1 LNPATAETKRLF
13 SHSFQ
18 KWLESRLVIEDI
30 DAMTPTESAANQT
43 ATAEEM
49 QKGWLELLSKVAQ
62 LEADQNI
69 LKLENKSLRSL
80 LERVIEHRAQSHGEL
95 VLLLTGLVSKL
106 PINDVGF
113 VISKLIEHNTQVSQ
127 VCATLTHSKPGAEL
141 PKPTAMKV
149 FEQTKRDLSAALK
162 PAVEDLMKTEA
173 PLPADMLLSLVAQ
186 PKLFSSPVVIRA
198 NRCFVKGQLPRERIV
213 KEFGEAALPLFNDM
227 TTDAKLNPRPK
238 SDEIVLG
245 FKPDFETLLQSS
257 TLAPEKRQELLGL
270 YQKVQRS
277 KAATEQAAAQKSAF
291 LKLSFLLELLN
302 YYENQ
307 GTESS
312 DVIFAQR
319 LPTLIEQLVIAN
331 QRDNL
336 DEKLIQPAEALMSFI
351 INPDHRHTIINN
363 IGKAG
368 GVPRT
373 LRFVLMFRADKVPEP
388 ERNRN
393 EFIKHLIPAPKAP
406 APEAIAIV
414 LRLVHPDHQQFIV
427 RGIVS
432 SDRLSRADAEA
443 LSFAVGKELGLKGL
457 VEQIKAESTASPEGE
472 RKIAWDRI
480 KEMIENRADPA
491 AVSAAVRNRLH
502 AKYDDDE
509 VKQSWITLTG
519 TDPMSLVRT
528 FCQLPYLPDGNTDP
542 IARAVLESYVS
553 RLMHE
558 KYADIYTKVV
568 KSLTNMFK
576 VKADS
581 PTLVNFLS
589 LVKWVDA
596 AAAKKLATDIGMPVA
611 A

>member
-1 LNPATAETKRLF
+1 
-13 SHSFQ
+13 
-18 KWLESRLVIEDI
+18 
-30 DAMTPTESAANQT
+30 MTPTESAANQT
-43 ATAEEM
+43 ATVEEM

-149 FEQTKRDLSAALK
+149 FEQTKRDLAAALK

-186 PKLFSSPVVIRA
+186 PKLFSSPAVIRA

-238 SDEIVLG
+238 PDEIVLG
-245 FKPDFETLLQSS
+245 FKPDFETLLQGS
-257 TLAPEKRQELLGL
+257 TQAPEKRQELLGL

-277 KAATEQAAAQKSAF
+277 KAVTEQAAAQKSAF

-336 DEKLIQPAEALMSFI
+336 DEKLIQPAEALMAFI

-406 APEAIAIV
+406 APEAIAAV

-472 RKIAWDRI
+472 RKTAWDRI